1 MVNYPC
7 VKHFYCPPEEIIC
20 ILAPHTFVFIF
31 ITCQTCHLYLKGEI
45 KKKTNPV
52 ILDLSIKGVLIKRNY
67 VSTESTVKQAS
78 HPKIVLPLTSMGGKI
93 ELVITVE

>member
-1 MVNYPC
+1 MYPRSSHVC
-7 VKHFYCPPEEIIC
+7 LYIH
-20 ILAPHTFVFIF
+20 
-31 ITCQTCHLYLKGEI
+31 HLPDVSPLLKRGN